1 MRYISCDIE
10 DNIAIVQINNP
21 PVNELSVQVIKG
33 LDKTLDLLSEKND
46 IKVVI
51 ITGKGRFFCTGVDI
65 KEIAEKKYLHFFKKE
80 KHRSKETANFNHYF
94 FELHSQSKVY
104 GVHRP

>member
-10 DNIAIVQINNP
+10 DNVAIVQINNP

-46 IKVVI
+46 IKVII
-51 ITGKGRFFCTGVDI
+51 ITGKGRGFCTGVDI
-65 KEIAEKKYLHFFKKE
+65 KEIGEKGYQDAWYAAFAQFHITSHNNSTWLCQQI
-80 KHRSKETANFNHYF
+80 
-94 FELHSQSKVY
+94 LL
-104 GVHRP
+104 RPGCMVV

>member
-10 DNIAIVQINNP
+10 DNVAIIQINNP

-51 ITGKGRFFCTGVDI
+51 ITGKGRGFCTGVDI
-65 KEIAEKKYLHFFKKE
+65 KEIGEKEYQDAWYAAFAQFHITSHNYSTWLC
-80 KHRSKETANFNHYF
+80 
-94 FELHSQSKVY
+94 Q
-104 GVHRP
+104 